1 MATKIEWCNIPGH
14 IPETWNFIGG
24 CAPVSPGCENCWA
37 ARMAATRLKTHQ
49 QYKGLTE
56 IVDGTPRWTGK
67 LRFHDEELIR
77 KPLHWMKPRAIFV
90 SSMSDLFHK
99 DVETTLIY
107 DAFRTMEICRKHT
120 FFLLTKRPKRMRSL
134 MNGVV
139 TARAVE
145 HRKHIWPGVTV
156 ESSDYLGRIEELLEI
171 PAAVRWVSIEPLL
184 SEIDMGPWLSGWSGQ
199 KSGLPE
205 PLSGALEALADIPAL
220 DWVVVGC
227 ESGPNRRPCK
237 LEWVESIVEQCKAAG
252 VPVFVKQLDIN
263 GRVEKDIERFPKHLQ
278 VREWPK

>member
-1 MATKIEWCNIPGH
+1 
-14 IPETWNFIGG
+14 
-24 CAPVSPGCENCWA
+24 
-37 ARMAATRLKTHQ
+37 
-49 QYKGLTE
+49 
-56 IVDGTPRWTGK
+56 
-67 LRFHDEELIR
+67 
-77 KPLHWMKPRAIFV
+77 
-90 SSMSDLFHK
+90 
-99 DVETTLIY
+99 
-107 DAFRTMEICRKHT
+107 
-120 FFLLTKRPKRMRSL
+120 